1 MKDLIWPYQF
11 EPRIEALNEKDRI
24 RKEKEISQNNLET
37 FILDIQDKLSQD
49 EFQALTTEEERTQIL
64 EKSSE
69 VRYQNIKVQILFK
82 ICIFYLFLFVMMQ
95 ISEWLYDEG
104 SDVEAKEYQN
114 KLQILKDLTGGMFER
129 HREHRDRPEV
139 IAAFKNA
146 LNVSTHF
153 LGKLRNAT
161 PDEKYLDDD
170 DLDGLQTL
178 LEDNQVI
185 ICHLHYQF
193 LLDILTIFFFNFSPG

>member
-1 MKDLIWPYQF
+1 M
-11 EPRIEALNEKDRI
+11 
-24 RKEKEISQNNLET
+24 
-37 FILDIQDKLSQD
+37 
-49 EFQALTTEEERTQIL
+49 
-64 EKSSE
+64 
-69 VRYQNIKVQILFK
+69 
-82 ICIFYLFLFVMMQ
+82 
-95 ISEWLYDEG
+95 YDEG

-114 KLQILKDLTGGMFER
+114 KLQVLKDLTGGMFER

-170 DLDGLQTL
+170 DLDGLEKL
-178 LEDNQVI
+178 LEENQVSF
-185 ICHLHYQF
+185 CPL
-193 LLDILTIFFFNFSPG
+193 

>member
-1 MKDLIWPYQF
+1 
-11 EPRIEALNEKDRI
+11 
-24 RKEKEISQNNLET
+24 
-37 FILDIQDKLSQD
+37 
-49 EFQALTTEEERTQIL
+49 
-64 EKSSE
+64 
-69 VRYQNIKVQILFK
+69 
-82 ICIFYLFLFVMMQ
+82 MMQ

-193 LLDILTIFFFNFSPG
+193 LLDILTIFFSISVLVRQKNAIAKRNTFVRTSSSYP

>member
-1 MKDLIWPYQF
+1 MKDLIWSDQF

-82 ICIFYLFLFVMMQ
+82 ICIF
-95 ISEWLYDEG
+95 
-104 SDVEAKEYQN
+104 
-114 KLQILKDLTGGMFER
+114 
-129 HREHRDRPEV
+129 
-139 IAAFKNA
+139 
-146 LNVSTHF
+146 
-153 LGKLRNAT
+153 
-161 PDEKYLDDD
+161 
-170 DLDGLQTL
+170 
-178 LEDNQVI
+178 
-185 ICHLHYQF
+185 
-193 LLDILTIFFFNFSPG
+193 

>member
-1 MKDLIWPYQF
+1 
-11 EPRIEALNEKDRI
+11 
-24 RKEKEISQNNLET
+24 
-37 FILDIQDKLSQD
+37 
-49 EFQALTTEEERTQIL
+49 
-64 EKSSE
+64 
-69 VRYQNIKVQILFK
+69 
-82 ICIFYLFLFVMMQ
+82 MMQ